1 MHFVWHSLF
10 PDLGFNAAPLIIDFS
25 RQADYNVLLSAN
37 PMHFFLSPNIPF
49 FRWARLS
56 SCRKER
62 DAFLLAKGHIL
73 LTFFFLRLR
82 VSLWIG
88 TRLLHLRWA
97 SSFGLVSLELD
108 SMRACVHEIYPDV
121 TTREVWICPILI
133 TMETL
138 NSAVVTVPCCDGKS
152 DGVL

>member
-1 MHFVWHSLF
+1 MQERRGEF
-10 PDLGFNAAPLIIDFS
+10 PLARNIFS
-25 RQADYNVLLSAN
+25 
-37 PMHFFLSPNIPF
+37 
-49 FRWARLS
+49 
-56 SCRKER
+56 
-62 DAFLLAKGHIL
+62 
-73 LTFFFLRLR
+73 FFFYGF
-82 VSLWIG
+82 SLWIG

-138 NSAVVTVPCCDGKS
+138 NSAVVSFTCYCD
-152 DGVL
+152 V